1 MHVRR
6 LLAIGALV
14 LAVLGQFGAGVAWA
28 RSDVVFAQVGEEE
41 EVSQE
46 EANQEGG
53 GQSDPE
59 AETDPGA
66 GEEAAQEEEEGP
78 PWTYQMA
85 RMALGLILLSAI
97 GLGWLYYRMIAAR
110 QRVRT

>member
-1 MHVRR
+1 MHIKKF
-6 LLAIGALV
+6 LI
-14 LAVLGQFGAGVAWA
+14 LAVLVAAAVGQLGLEIASA
-28 RSDVVFAQVGEEE
+28 RSGVVFAQVGEEE

-46 EANQEGG
+46 EADQEGG
-53 GQSDPE
+53 GQSDAE

-66 GEEAAQEEEEGP
+66 GEEAAAEEEGP

-85 RMALGLILLSAI
+85 RMALGLIVLSAL

>member
-1 MHVRR
+1 MHIRK
-6 LLAIGALV
+6 LLV
-14 LAVLGQFGAGVAWA
+14 LAVLVAAAVSQLGLEVASA
-28 RSDVVFAQVGEEE
+28 RSHVVLAQVGEEE

-46 EANQEGG
+46 GGDEEGG
-53 GQSDPE
+53 GQSDAE

-66 GEEAAQEEEEGP
+66 GEEAPEEEGP

-85 RMALGLILLSAI
+85 RMALGLIVLSAI

-110 QRVRT
+110 QRVRA